1 MQMPKHSEEA
11 KQYFRALVPE
21 LPSVEVRPMF
31 GAVAAFVNGN
41 MFAGLFGDDVGVK
54 LDPDG
59 LAELAALPGSG
70 PFGPEQ
76 RPMGGYRS
84 LPESLSDAEKTG
96 WLVRAHDYVATLPP
110 KAKKAPSG
118 RPPR

>member
-1 MQMPKHSEEA
+1 MAMQMPKHSEEA
-11 KQYFRALVPE
+11 KAYFRSLVPD

-54 LDPDG
+54 LDPAG
-59 LAELAALPGSG
+59 LVELAALPGSG

-76 RPMGGYRS
+76 RPMGGYLS
-84 LPESLSDAEKTG
+84 LPVSLTDEEKTA
-96 WLVRAHDYVATLPP
+96 WMVRAHDHVSTLPP
-110 KAKKAPSG
+110 KVKNA
-118 RPPR
+118 R